1 MGELIAG
8 IIFLLLSIVI
18 FIQTSQL
25 PESQYDP
32 LGPAGFPRL
41 IVIFMGIL
49 AAALII
55 KKVRAKDFEKVE
67 FNFKK
72 LFKDYKL
79 IFISL
84 FNFLLYILLMR
95 FIGFRISTFLFV
107 FLTQYMIGPEEKSGK
122 TYFIMTSIALFI
134 SLGAYYFFQSYLS
147 VIFPPGIFFE

>member
-18 FIQTSQL
+18 FIQTTQL

-32 LGPAGFPRL
+32 LGPAGFPKL
-41 IVIFMGIL
+41 IVVFMGIL

-55 KKVRAKDFEKVE
+55 KKIRTQDFDKIE
-67 FNFKK
+67 FNLKK

-84 FNFLLYILLMR
+84 FNFFLYILLMR

-107 FLTQYMIGPEEKSGK
+107 FLTQVMIGPEEKSGK